1 MSEGGSDWQ
10 TIAEQSKMGWI
21 IMSSGRKSDIVSA
34 LLTKLSVNDYEKLCD
49 TDALALKGSHYKYD
63 YYL

>member
-1 MSEGGSDWQ
+1 
-10 TIAEQSKMGWI
+10 
-21 IMSSGRKSDIVSA
+21 MSSGRKSDIVSA

-63 YYL
+63 DYV

>member
-49 TDALALKGSHYKYD
+49 TDTLALKGSHYKYD
-63 YYL
+63 YYV

>member
-34 LLTKLSVNDYEKLCD
+34 LFTKLSVNDYEKLCD
-49 TDALALKGSHYKYD
+49 TDALALKRSYYKYD
-63 YYL
+63 DYV

>member
-1 MSEGGSDWQ
+1 
-10 TIAEQSKMGWI
+10 
-21 IMSSGRKSDIVSA
+21 MSSGRKSDIVSA

-63 YYL
+63 YYV